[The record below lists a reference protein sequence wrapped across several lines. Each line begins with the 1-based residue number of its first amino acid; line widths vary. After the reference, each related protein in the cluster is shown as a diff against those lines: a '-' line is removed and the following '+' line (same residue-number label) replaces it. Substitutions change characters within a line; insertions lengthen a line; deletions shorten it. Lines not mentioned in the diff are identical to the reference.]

1 MVFSLIVVNIYKS
14 LHFFPVMK
22 NLPPGARRKKIE
34 EKKRGRKEK
43 SREGQR
49 PLPIN
54 GRTRKQGG
62 SSFGFDESNPY
73 PWCTFVPWCLGG
85 YFLYCSIISASFFIS
100 SGLFKSYFSTL
111 KEMFPLPMAQRS
123 EPFSPS
129 EEGFPVPSQK

>member
-22 NLPPGARRKKIE
+22 NLPPGRQEEKDRREEERKRGREE
-34 EKKRGRKEK
+34 EKKKAG
-43 SREGQR
+43 
-49 PLPIN
+49 
-54 GRTRKQGG
+54 KQGG